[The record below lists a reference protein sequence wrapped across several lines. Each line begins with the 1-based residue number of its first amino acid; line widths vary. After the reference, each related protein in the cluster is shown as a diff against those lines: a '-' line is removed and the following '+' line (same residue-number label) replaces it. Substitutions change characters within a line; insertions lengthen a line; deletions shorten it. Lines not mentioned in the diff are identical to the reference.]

1 MATLATTAPD
11 ASITVMSPAPL
22 YTSFPLNVVEKQVEP
37 PFFTVRVLSSVLTSW
52 TLISLTPFV

>member
-1 MATLATTAPD
+1 
-11 ASITVMSPAPL
+11 L
-22 YTSFPLNVVEKQVEP
+22 YTSFPLNVVEKHVEP